1 MGRGKSKSADASVV
15 VNNLKSRL
23 ERFILKIK
31 PDVPTSGTMPESKID
46 RLTYAVGDIHGR
58 NDLLIRFINGVHR
71 DSEAL
76 GERPRIILLGDYIDR
91 GPASN
96 AVLDTILA
104 LKQATWC
111 DVEVLIGNHELFLMK
126 FILDVSNAGA
136 WLQHGGLATLGCYG
150 VAPPKDRSDPEAL
163 DELRAE
169 LLERV
174 PNEHLELMADAKVY
188 FIAGDYL
195 FVHGG
200 VEPGVPIE
208 EQDPDV
214 MLWIRDEFLQS
225 EKACDYVV
233 VHGHSAKATADNLP
247 WRIGVDTGAY
257 ATGILSAVRL
267 RGTER
272 KIVQVRKAR
281 SRAA

>member
-1 MGRGKSKSADASVV
+1 MVRGNSKSADASVV

-23 ERFILKIK
+23 ERFILKVK
-31 PDVPTSGTMPESKID
+31 PEAPGIGAMPDSRID
-46 RLTYAVGDIHGR
+46 RLTYAVGDVHGR
-58 NDLLIRFINGVHR
+58 NDLLVRFINGVRR
-71 DSEAL
+71 DAEAL

-91 GPASN
+91 GPASS

-104 LKQATWC
+104 LQQAEWC

-126 FILDVSNAGA
+126 FILDVSNVGS

-150 VAPPKDRSDPEAL
+150 IAPPKDRSDPEAL
-163 DELRAE
+163 EELRE
-169 LLERV
+169 DLLARV
-174 PNEHLELMADAKVY
+174 PDAHLGLLADAKVY

-208 EQDPDV
+208 EQDPDT

-257 ATGILSAVRL
+257 ATGVLTAVRL
-267 RGTER
+267 HGTER
-272 KIVQVRKAR
+272 KIVQVRKTR